1 MNADARGRSAPLIGV
16 HRRASAVPYPRRYE
30 ARSLDIV
37 SDPHT
42 PKSATDET
50 DLRAVPAMSE
60 FNIDAHSPRADARAT
75 DLEITDAG
83 HRPPID

>member
-1 MNADARGRSAPLIGV
+1 M
-16 HRRASAVPYPRRYE
+16 
-30 ARSLDIV
+30 
-37 SDPHT
+37 T
-42 PKSATDET
+42 
-50 DLRAVPAMSE
+50 E